1 MTLAGPAT
9 GEESRMPDA
18 PDPADVLRR
27 FFATLSTGDYDAIGG
42 FFTGDSVWEVNN
54 VAAGH
59 PGARGRRA
67 IIEDFLRPVRDGL
80 FEPGDPKVEVVRM
93 VRDGDWVAA
102 QTIARGR
109 LRNGNSYEN
118 SYAWFAQ
125 VDGEHLVFLKE
136 YMDSSY
142 AFEIS
147 KPAVGQQSADGHV
160 AEQLRKL
167 GHEV

>member
-1 MTLAGPAT
+1 
-9 GEESRMPDA
+9 MPDA

-27 FFATLSTGDYDAIGG
+27 FFATLSTGDYDAIGE

-67 IIEDFLRPVRDGL
+67 IIEDFLRPVRTGL

-93 VRDGDWVAA
+93 VRDGGWVAA

-109 LRNGNSYEN
+109 LRNGNNYEN

-125 VDGEHLVFLKE
+125 IDGAHVMFLKE
-136 YMDSSY
+136 YMDTSY

-147 KPAVGQQSADGHV
+147 RPAPDQQIADEHV

-167 GHEV
+167 GHEA